1 MQMDLECPFQPRFE
15 YFWQLQVCIRHLSSY
30 TISGDKML
38 KLRSKTVIVQLCIY
52 IYPIASFNDHDDDDD
67 TDDADDAADDN
78 DVAWDFYRI
87 HTHYTHTQTHRNT
100 FTIWKFPG

>member
-52 IYPIASFNDHDDDDD
+52 IYPIASFNDHDDADD
-67 TDDADDAADDN
+67 TDDADD
-78 DVAWDFYRI
+78 DVARDFYPI
-87 HTHYTHTQTHRNT
+87 QTHTHTHRNT

>member
-1 MQMDLECPFQPRFE
+1 MDLECPFQPRFE

-67 TDDADDAADDN
+67 TDDADDADDDN
-78 DVAWDFYRI
+78 DVASDFYRKQ
-87 HTHYTHTQTHRNT
+87 THTD
-100 FTIWKFPG
+100 I

>member
-1 MQMDLECPFQPRFE
+1 MDLECPFQPRFE

-67 TDDADDAADDN
+67 TDDADDADDDN

-87 HTHYTHTQTHRNT
+87 QTHTQTHRNT

>member
-1 MQMDLECPFQPRFE
+1 MDLECPFQPRFE

-52 IYPIASFNDHDDDDD
+52 IYPIASFNDHDDADD
-67 TDDADDAADDN
+67 TDDADDADDDN

-87 HTHYTHTQTHRNT
+87 QTHYTHTHT
-100 FTIWKFPG
+100 